1 MAQQPNLTSLQNMEV
16 GVSGPDGA
24 NTMYVT
30 TGIAQ
35 AALYGSAGQTVKEN
49 YAVHV
54 GPSLTVHQFRR
65 SIATA
70 ALAHVQFHDYS
81 TADADSMRWE
91 IEEVDADFDDE
102 AGQVELRFT
111 LEVQASANSYTGLYG
126 VSFTVTTLAEM

>member
-1 MAQQPNLTSLQNMEV
+1 MEV

-24 NTMYVT
+24 NTMYLT
-30 TGIAQ
+30 TGIAL
-35 AALYGSAGQTVKEN
+35 AGLYASAGQAVKEN

-54 GPSLTVHQFRR
+54 GPSMTAQQFRR

-70 ALAHVQFHDYS
+70 ALANVRFHDYS
-81 TADADSMRWE
+81 TADADTMQWE

-102 AGQVELRFT
+102 AGQVQLRFT
-111 LEVQASANSYTGLYG
+111 LQVQASVNSHTGLLG